1 MKRAPERIERIV
13 LALLREPCTNLVLL
27 DPEPRAEVNKIL
39 RNGELASVAVRDL
52 LRDHA
57 SQVFETPPDPNGK
70 YIVEMLHVMLP
81 EVREQGVRKKMY
93 VKFVLIID
101 EEDESCSQITIIRF
115 HKASGSQPITR
126 FPKR

>member
-1 MKRAPERIERIV
+1 MNRAPERIERIV
-13 LALLREPCTNLVLL
+13 LSLLREPCTNLVLL

-57 SQVFETPPDPNGK
+57 SQVFEAAPDPNGK
-70 YIVEMLHVMLP
+70 YVVEILYVMLP

-93 VKFVLIID
+93 VKFVLMID
-101 EEDESCSQITIIRF
+101 EGDESCSQITIVRF
-115 HKASGSQPITR
+115 HKASGWQPITR